1 MAVKNKSASA
11 LARLRNQA
19 REEGIS
25 YQMSLQLFFQEEF
38 LRRLSHSRYR
48 DNLILKG
55 GMFIYVLTE
64 FDSRP
69 TRDMDF
75 MLRSLSNEPGN
86 IKNVM
91 EEICGT
97 QTDNDYIW
105 LEITGV
111 EQITLEKKYPG
122 VKTKLIGHI
131 NNVRVP
137 FSVDVGID
145 DVIVP
150 AAEIRKIVTRLEG
163 FEAPEIY
170 TYTLESTI
178 AEKFDAILQRMDATS
193 RMKDFFDIYYLS
205 NVFDFDGGLLKDA
218 ILETTKHRD
227 RELEDDVFVR
237 IEKFDESDFFQRQWS
252 KFEPAAEINLPFSET
267 LKRLANFLEPIY
279 VAVLRGEEFQG
290 QWKCEQKKWIC
301 SQ

>member
-19 REEGIS
+19 KEEGIS

-38 LRRLSHSRYR
+38 LRRLSHSRYK

-75 MLRSLSNEPGN
+75 MIRSLSNELSN
-86 IKNVM
+86 IRTVM
-91 EEICGT
+91 EEICGI

-105 LEITGV
+105 LEVTGV
-111 EQITLEKKYPG
+111 EQITLEKQYPG
-122 VKTKLIGHI
+122 VKTKFIGHI

-150 AAEIRKIVTRLEG
+150 GAEIREIATRLEG

-170 TYTLESTI
+170 TYSLESTI
-178 AEKFDAILQRMDATS
+178 AEKFDAILQRMETTS

-205 NVFDFDGGLLKDA
+205 NVFDFNGGMLQNA
-218 ILETTKHRD
+218 VAETTKHRG
-227 RELEDDVFVR
+227 RELEEDVFAR
-237 IEKFDESDFFQRQWS
+237 IEKFDDSEFFQVQWS
-252 KFEPAAEINLPFSET
+252 KFEPAEEIHLSFSDT
-267 LKRLANFLEPIY
+267 LKRLSDFLEPIY
-279 VAVLRGEEFQG
+279 AAILHGEEFRG

-301 SQ
+301 LQ

>member
-1 MAVKNKSASA
+1 MAIKNKSASA

-19 REEGIS
+19 KEEGIS

-75 MLRSLSNEPGN
+75 MLRSLSNELGN

-91 EEICGT
+91 EGICSI

-105 LEITGV
+105 LEVTGV

-122 VKTKLIGHI
+122 VKTKFIGHI

-150 AAEIRKIVTRLEG
+150 NAEIREIATRLEG

-170 TYTLESTI
+170 TYSLESTI
-178 AEKFDAILQRMDATS
+178 AEKFDAILQRMDTTS

-205 NVFDFDGGLLKDA
+205 NVFDFDGGLLKEA
-218 ILETTKHRD
+218 VSETTKHRG
-227 RELEDDVFVR
+227 RELEEDVFAR
-237 IEKFDESDFFQRQWS
+237 IEKFDESEFFRIQWS
-252 KFEPAAEINLPFSET
+252 KFEPAVEINLPFSDT
-267 LKRLANFLEPIY
+267 LKRLSDFLEPIY
-279 VAVLRGEEFQG
+279 AAIMRGEEFQG

-301 SQ
+301 LQ

>member
-19 REEGIS
+19 KEEGIS

-75 MLRSLSNEPGN
+75 MLRSLSNELGN

-91 EEICGT
+91 EEICSI
-97 QTDNDYIW
+97 QTDNDYFW
-105 LEITGV
+105 LEVTGV

-122 VKTKLIGHI
+122 VKTKFIGHI

-150 AAEIRKIVTRLEG
+150 NAEIREIATRLEG

-170 TYTLESTI
+170 TYSLESTI
-178 AEKFDAILQRMDATS
+178 AEKFDAILQRMDTTS

-205 NVFDFDGGLLKDA
+205 NVFDFDGGLLKEA
-218 ILETTKHRD
+218 VSETTKHRG
-227 RELEDDVFVR
+227 RELEEDVFAR
-237 IEKFDESDFFQRQWS
+237 IEKFDESAFFQVQWS
-252 KFEPAAEINLPFSET
+252 KFEPAVEINLPFSDT
-267 LKRLANFLEPIY
+267 LKRLSDFLEPIY
-279 VAVLRGEEFQG
+279 AAILRGEEFQG
-290 QWKCEQKKWIC
+290 QWKCGQRKWI
-301 SQ
+301 SSR

>member
-1 MAVKNKSASA
+1 MAIKNKSASV

-19 REEGIS
+19 KEEGIS

-75 MLRSLSNEPGN
+75 MLRSLSNEFGN

-91 EEICGT
+91 EEICSI

-105 LEITGV
+105 LEVTGV
-111 EQITLEKKYPG
+111 GQITLEKKYPG
-122 VKTKLIGHI
+122 VKTKFIGHI

-150 AAEIRKIVTRLEG
+150 NAEIREIATRLEG

-170 TYTLESTI
+170 TYSLESTI
-178 AEKFDAILQRMDATS
+178 AEKFDAILQRMDTTS

-205 NVFDFDGGLLKDA
+205 NVFDFDGGLLKEA
-218 ILETTKHRD
+218 VSETTKHRG
-227 RELEDDVFVR
+227 RELEEDVFAR
-237 IEKFDESDFFQRQWS
+237 IEKFDESEFFQIQWS
-252 KFEPAAEINLPFSET
+252 KFELAVEINLPFSDT
-267 LKRLANFLEPIY
+267 LKRLSDFLEPIY
-279 VAVLRGEEFQG
+279 AAILRGEEFQG

-301 SQ
+301 

>member
-11 LARLRNQA
+11 LVRLRNQA
-19 REEGIS
+19 KEEGVS

-75 MLRSLSNEPGN
+75 MLRSLSNELDN

-91 EEICGT
+91 EEICSI

-105 LEITGV
+105 LEVTGV

-122 VKTKLIGHI
+122 VKTKFIGHI

-150 AAEIRKIVTRLEG
+150 NAEIREIATRLEG

-170 TYTLESTI
+170 TYSLESTI
-178 AEKFDAILQRMDATS
+178 AEKFDAILQRMDTTS

-205 NVFDFDGGLLKDA
+205 NVFDFDGGLLKEA
-218 ILETTKHRD
+218 VSETTKHRG
-227 RELEDDVFVR
+227 RELEEDVFAR
-237 IEKFDESDFFQRQWS
+237 IEKFDESEFFQIQWS
-252 KFEPAAEINLPFSET
+252 KFELAVEINLPFSDT
-267 LKRLANFLEPIY
+267 LKRLSDFLEPIY
-279 VAVLRGEEFQG
+279 AAILRGEEFQG

-301 SQ
+301 LQ

>member
-19 REEGIS
+19 KEEGIS

-75 MLRSLSNEPGN
+75 MLRSLSNELGN

-91 EEICGT
+91 EEICSI

-105 LEITGV
+105 LEVTGA

-122 VKTKLIGHI
+122 VKTKFIGHI

-150 AAEIRKIVTRLEG
+150 NAEIRKIATRLDG

-170 TYTLESTI
+170 TYSLESTI
-178 AEKFDAILQRMDATS
+178 AEKFDAILQRMDTTS

-205 NVFDFDGGLLKDA
+205 NVFDFDGGLLKEA
-218 ILETTKHRD
+218 VSETIKHRG
-227 RELEDDVFVR
+227 RELEEDVFAR
-237 IEKFDESDFFQRQWS
+237 IEKFDESEFFQIQWS
-252 KFEPAAEINLPFSET
+252 KFEPAVEINLPFSDT
-267 LKRLANFLEPIY
+267 LKRLSDFLEPIY
-279 VAVLRGEEFQG
+279 VAILRGEEFQG

-301 SQ
+301 

>member
-11 LARLRNQA
+11 LAKLRNQA
-19 REEGIS
+19 KEEGIS

-75 MLRSLSNEPGN
+75 MLRSLSNELGN

-91 EEICGT
+91 EGICSI

-105 LEITGV
+105 LEVTGV

-122 VKTKLIGHI
+122 VKTKFIGHI

-150 AAEIRKIVTRLEG
+150 NAEIRKIATRLEG

-170 TYTLESTI
+170 TYSLESTI
-178 AEKFDAILQRMDATS
+178 AEKFDAILQRMDTTS

-205 NVFDFDGGLLKDA
+205 NVFDFDGGLLKEA
-218 ILETTKHRD
+218 VSETTKHRG
-227 RELEDDVFVR
+227 RELEEDVFAR
-237 IEKFDESDFFQRQWS
+237 IEKFDESEFFRIQWS
-252 KFEPAAEINLPFSET
+252 KFEPAVEINLPFSDT
-267 LKRLANFLEPIY
+267 LKRLSDFLEPIY
-279 VAVLRGEEFQG
+279 AAIMRGEEFQG

-301 SQ
+301 LQ

>member
-1 MAVKNKSASA
+1 MAIKNKSASA

-19 REEGIS
+19 KEEGIS

-75 MLRSLSNEPGN
+75 MLRSLSNELDN

-91 EEICGT
+91 EEICSI

-105 LEITGV
+105 LEVTGV

-122 VKTKLIGHI
+122 VKTKFIGHI

-150 AAEIRKIVTRLEG
+150 NAEIREIATRLEG

-170 TYTLESTI
+170 TYSLESTI
-178 AEKFDAILQRMDATS
+178 AEKFDAILQRMDTTS

-205 NVFDFDGGLLKDA
+205 NVFDFDGGLLKEA
-218 ILETTKHRD
+218 VSETTKHRG
-227 RELEDDVFVR
+227 RELEEDVFAR
-237 IEKFDESDFFQRQWS
+237 IEKFDESEFFRIQWS
-252 KFEPAAEINLPFSET
+252 KFEPAVEINLPFSDT
-267 LKRLANFLEPIY
+267 LKRLSDFLEPIY
-279 VAVLRGEEFQG
+279 AAILHGEEFQG

-301 SQ
+301 

>member
-55 GMFIYVLTE
+55 GLFIYVLTE

-91 EEICGT
+91 EEICSI

-105 LEITGV
+105 LEVTGV

-150 AAEIRKIVTRLEG
+150 DAEIREIATRLDG

-170 TYTLESTI
+170 TYSLESTI
-178 AEKFDAILQRMDATS
+178 AEKFDAILRRMDTTS

-205 NVFDFDGGLLKDA
+205 NVFDFDGRLLKEA
-218 ILETTKHRD
+218 VLETTKHRG
-227 RELEDDVFVR
+227 RELEEDVFAR
-237 IEKFDESDFFQRQWS
+237 IGKFDESEFFQIQWS
-252 KFEPAAEINLPFSET
+252 KFEPAVEINLPFSDT
-267 LKRLANFLEPIY
+267 LKRLLDFLGPIY
-279 VAVLRGEEFQG
+279 IAILRGERFQG

-301 SQ
+301 TQ

>member
-1 MAVKNKSASA
+1 MAIKNKSASA

-19 REEGIS
+19 KEEGIS

-75 MLRSLSNEPGN
+75 MLRSLSNELGN

-91 EEICGT
+91 EEICSI

-105 LEITGV
+105 LEVTGV

-122 VKTKLIGHI
+122 EKTKFIGHI

-150 AAEIRKIVTRLEG
+150 NAEIREIATRLEG

-170 TYTLESTI
+170 TYSLESTI
-178 AEKFDAILQRMDATS
+178 AEKFDAILQRMDTTS

-205 NVFDFDGGLLKDA
+205 NVFDFDGGLLKEA
-218 ILETTKHRD
+218 VSETTKHRG
-227 RELEDDVFVR
+227 RELEEDVFAR
-237 IEKFDESDFFQRQWS
+237 IEKFDESEFFRIQWS
-252 KFEPAAEINLPFSET
+252 KFGPAVEINLPFSDT
-267 LKRLANFLEPIY
+267 LKRLSDFLEPIY
-279 VAVLRGEEFQG
+279 AAILRGEEFQG

-301 SQ
+301 

>member
-1 MAVKNKSASA
+1 MAVKNKSASV

-19 REEGIS
+19 KEEGIS

-38 LRRLSHSRYR
+38 LRRLSHSRYK

-75 MLRSLSNEPGN
+75 MIRSLSNELSN
-86 IKNVM
+86 IRTVM
-91 EEICGT
+91 EEICGI

-105 LEITGV
+105 LEVTGV
-111 EQITLEKKYPG
+111 EQITLEKQYPG
-122 VKTKLIGHI
+122 VKTKFIGHI

-150 AAEIRKIVTRLEG
+150 GAEIREIATRLEG

-170 TYTLESTI
+170 TYYLICQGTI
-178 AEKFDAILQRMDATS
+178 DRKVLSALRKKSYYDIGDALLQKTVTT
-193 RMKDFFDIYYLS
+193 DFLTKKRVVNKGIVPQYYVENSHEAIIPRDI
-205 NVFDFDGGLLKDA
+205 FM
-218 ILETTKHRD
+218 
-227 RELEDDVFVR
+227 
-237 IEKFDESDFFQRQWS
+237 
-252 KFEPAAEINLPFSET
+252 
-267 LKRLANFLEPIY
+267 
-279 VAVLRGEEFQG
+279 
-290 QWKCEQKKWIC
+290 
-301 SQ
+301 

>member
-19 REEGIS
+19 KEEGIS

-75 MLRSLSNEPGN
+75 MLRSLSNELGN

-91 EEICGT
+91 EEICSI

-105 LEITGV
+105 LEVTRV

-122 VKTKLIGHI
+122 VKTKFIGHI

-150 AAEIRKIVTRLEG
+150 NAEIREIATRLEG

-170 TYTLESTI
+170 TYSLESTI
-178 AEKFDAILQRMDATS
+178 AEKFDAILQRM
-193 RMKDFFDIYYLS
+193 
-205 NVFDFDGGLLKDA
+205 
-218 ILETTKHRD
+218 
-227 RELEDDVFVR
+227 
-237 IEKFDESDFFQRQWS
+237 
-252 KFEPAAEINLPFSET
+252 
-267 LKRLANFLEPIY
+267 
-279 VAVLRGEEFQG
+279 
-290 QWKCEQKKWIC
+290 
-301 SQ
+301 